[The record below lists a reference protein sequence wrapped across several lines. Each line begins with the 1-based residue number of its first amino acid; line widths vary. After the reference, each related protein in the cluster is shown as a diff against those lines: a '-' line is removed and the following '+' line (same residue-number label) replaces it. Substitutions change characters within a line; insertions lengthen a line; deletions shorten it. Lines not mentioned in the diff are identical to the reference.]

1 MQKKDPEELIKNT
14 RILVTGGAGFI
25 GSHLVDKL
33 LLNNE
38 VIILDN
44 FQTGKLKNLDKRNK
58 KIKVMRG
65 DVKDYELVRR
75 CAYDVEYIFHFA
87 ATVGVARASTQ
98 QIEVLD
104 TELSGISNI
113 LSTAVENSVKRVIY
127 ASSSEAYGNSFDLP
141 YKENS
146 LPTPCSVYGTAKNTA
161 ELYCKAYSNEYELE
175 TVCLRYFNIYGP
187 RQDERFVISR
197 FIKSV
202 LSNAPITVYYD
213 GKATRDFTYID
224 DAVQATILAAASQKT
239 SGETI
244 NVGTGKESEIRE
256 LAQQVAEL
264 MRGGEIVYT
273 TPSEPRLPEFE
284 VKDRCSDISK
294 MIKILNYQPE
304 TSFREGLIR
313 TIDWIKENL

>member
-14 RILVTGGAGFI
+14 RIFVTGGAGFI

-44 FQTGKLKNLDKRNK
+44 LQTSKLKYLDKKNK
-58 KIKVMRG
+58 KVKVIRG

-75 CAYDVEYIFHFA
+75 CANDVEYIFHFA
-87 ATVGVARASTQ
+87 ATVGVARASTK

-127 ASSSEAYGNSFDLP
+127 TSSSEAYGNSLDLP
-141 YKENS
+141 YKEDA

-161 ELYCKAYSNEYELE
+161 ELYCKAYFNEYELE

-197 FIKSV
+197 FIKNV
-202 LSNAPITVYYD
+202 LNNTPITVYYD

-224 DAVQATILAAASQKT
+224 DAVEATILAAVSHKT
-239 SGETI
+239 AGEII
-244 NVGTGKESEIRE
+244 NIGTGKETGIRE
-256 LAQQVAEL
+256 LAQQIIDLMGKGETVYVA
-264 MRGGEIVYT
+264 
-273 TPSEPRLPEFE
+273 PSEPRLPEFE
-284 VKDRCSDISK
+284 VENRCADISK
-294 MIKILNYQPE
+294 MRKMLDYQPK
-304 TSFREGLIR
+304 TSLREGLIR
-313 TIDWIKENL
+313 TIDWIKGNL